1 VARRSAGPAAA
12 AAGRGT
18 GRPRRGTPPP
28 APRARLRRPAEA
40 AQPAAVAVVPPL
52 PPPDWIGNRLSVAGP
67 AEMVAAFQ
75 AAAAG
80 AGVVPW
86 RHDDGAAEAR
96 WLGLLL
102 AAAGPRGAA
111 SRAAEARAIAAELRA
126 AWVAEQAAAAGQ
138 VGHARDC
145 PLDLH
150 ALLPVPA
157 TVLALGPDDP
167 AGRRWLWENWGT
179 PCPLRRVR
187 LLQQRRQADAT
198 SLVYGFVSADWSPWQ
213 ALLRLRPRWPAL
225 RLELRPR
232 YG

>member
-1 VARRSAGPAAA
+1 MAAA
-12 AAGRGT
+12 T
-18 GRPRRGTPPP
+18 VPQLP
-28 APRARLRRPAEA
+28 
-40 AQPAAVAVVPPL
+40 QPE
-52 PPPDWIGNRLSVAGP
+52 WIDNRLSVAGP
-67 AEMVAAFQ
+67 AEMVVAFQ

-102 AAAGPRGAA
+102 AAAGPPGATG
-111 SRAAEARAIAAELRA
+111 RAAEARHIAGELRA
-126 AWVAEQAAAAGQ
+126 AWFDAVSTAAAR

-157 TVLALGPDDP
+157 AVLALGPDDP
-167 AGRRWLWENWGT
+167 AARRWLWENWGT
-179 PCPLRRVR
+179 TWPLRRVR
-187 LLQQRRQADAT
+187 LLEQRRQAKAAR
-198 SLVYGFVSADWSPWQ
+198 LVYGFVSADWSPWQ
-213 ALLRLRPRWPAL
+213 ALLRLRARWPAL
-225 RLELRPR
+225 QLELRPS